1 MRLVCEEIEV
11 VMCMF
16 CAAIPMSASIGAA
29 VMGQQKEKRRQA
41 EAHGEPLP
49 PNALPVGKVT
59 LVVTGGLI
67 VCSAVYHLIIMPQT
81 GAVV

>member
-1 MRLVCEEIEV
+1 
-11 VMCMF
+11 MCTF

-41 EAHGEPLP
+41 AERGEPLP
-49 PNALPVGKVT
+49 PNSVSAGKVT
-59 LVVTGGLI
+59 LVLTGGLI
-67 VCSAVYHLIIMPQT
+67 VCSAVYHLVIMPQT